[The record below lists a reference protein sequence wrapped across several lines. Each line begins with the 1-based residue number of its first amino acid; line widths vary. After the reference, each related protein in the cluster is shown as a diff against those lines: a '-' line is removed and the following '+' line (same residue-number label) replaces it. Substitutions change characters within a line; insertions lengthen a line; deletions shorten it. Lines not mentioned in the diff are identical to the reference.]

1 MARRSRRVR
10 DRRGVGLSSRAA
22 GESSVM
28 RFEVMARIRSILAGL
43 VGFGILGWLCFGL
56 LGGIVG
62 AAAGAV
68 VGYRAR
74 LERS

>member
-1 MARRSRRVR
+1 
-10 DRRGVGLSSRAA
+10 
-22 GESSVM
+22 M

-68 VGYRAR
+68 VGHRAR